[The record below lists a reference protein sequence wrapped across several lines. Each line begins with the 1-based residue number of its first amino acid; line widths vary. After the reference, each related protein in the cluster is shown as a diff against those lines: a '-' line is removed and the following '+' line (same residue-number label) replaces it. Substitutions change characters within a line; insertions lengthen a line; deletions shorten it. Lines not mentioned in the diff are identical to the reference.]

1 MRYRA
6 LCDCLD
12 RRQCYHRKGD
22 VVEFSDPSLVSRWF
36 EPVGDDPGILL
47 STTPEELL
55 PRLLPVK
62 DADNVD
68 LEELTK
74 KDLVHVAETRYGLD
88 LPSRMNK
95 DEMIQAIEEAKKGRG

>member
-1 MRYRA
+1 M
-6 LCDCLD
+6 
-12 RRQCYHRKGD
+12 
-22 VVEFSDPSLVSRWF
+22 
-36 EPVGDDPGILL
+36 
-47 STTPEELL
+47 